1 MADVTFSTAAAAYA
15 NGIGGA
21 VQSGGASA
29 AVVSGTG
36 PGAGGG
42 FADLVNDALSAA
54 RDTGLKAEGDAAQA
68 LKGEVSLHE
77 VVTSVT
83 SAEVT
88 LQTVVAMRD
97 RVISAYND
105 ILRMPI

>member
-1 MADVTFSTAAAAYA
+1 MADVNFSTAAAAYA
-15 NGIGGA
+15 KGIGGA
-21 VQSGGASA
+21 LQSGGAASSA
-29 AVVSGTG
+29 ISGAA
-36 PGAGGG
+36 PDGG
-42 FADLVNDALSAA
+42 FADLMTDALSAA
-54 RDTGLKAEGDAAQA
+54 RDSGLKAEGDATRA
-68 LKGEVSLHE
+68 LKGDVSLHE

>member
-1 MADVTFSTAAAAYA
+1 MADVNFSTAAAAYA
-15 NGIGGA
+15 KSFGGA
-21 VQSGGASA
+21 ADS
-29 AVVSGTG
+29 VVSGAASG
-36 PGAGGG
+36 SESAFG
-42 FADLVNDALSAA
+42 DLMTDALSAA
-54 RDTGLKAEGDAAQA
+54 RDTGLKAEGDSTQA

-83 SAEVT
+83 NAEVT

>member
-1 MADVTFSTAAAAYA
+1 MADVTFSSAAAAYA
-15 NGIGGA
+15 QGIGGA
-21 VQSGGASA
+21 AQSGASESL
-29 AVVSGTG
+29 AV
-36 PGAGGG
+36 GAGANGG
-42 FADLVNDALSAA
+42 SGFGDLLNDALTSA
-54 RDTGLKAEGDAAQA
+54 RDSALAAEGDTARA

-83 SAEVT
+83 NAEVT

>member
-1 MADVTFSTAAAAYA
+1 MADVNFSTAAAAYA
-15 NGIGGA
+15 KGIGGA
-21 VQSGGASA
+21 VAPT
-29 AVVSGTG
+29 VSGAA

-42 FADLVNDALSAA
+42 FADLMTDALSSA
-54 RDTGLKAEGDAAQA
+54 RDTGLKAEGDATQA

>member
-1 MADVTFSTAAAAYA
+1 MTDVTFSAAAAAYA
-15 NGIGGA
+15 KGIGGA
-21 VQSGGASA
+21 IQNRAAESAVAGAA
-29 AVVSGTG
+29 Q
-36 PGAGGG
+36 GAGGG
-42 FADLVNDALSAA
+42 FADLVHDALSAA
-54 RDTGLKAEGDAAQA
+54 RETALKAEGDTTKA
-68 LKGEVSLHE
+68 LQGEVSLHE

>member
-1 MADVTFSTAAAAYA
+1 MADVNFTTAAAAYA
-15 NGIGGA
+15 KGLGGA
-21 VQSGGASA
+21 IQSGSSQTNAGADAASA
-29 AVVSGTG
+29 V
-36 PGAGGG
+36 GGD
-42 FADLVNDALSAA
+42 FANLVNDALSAA
-54 RDTGLKAEGDAAQA
+54 RNSGLKAEGDATKA
-68 LKGEVSLHE
+68 LQGEVSLHE

-83 SAEVT
+83 SAEIT

>member
-1 MADVTFSTAAAAYA
+1 MADVNFSTAAAAYA
-15 NGIGGA
+15 KGIGGA
-21 VQSGGASA
+21 VQSGGMESQLRPDAAS
-29 AVVSGTG
+29 
-36 PGAGGG
+36 GAGGG
-42 FADLVNDALSAA
+42 FADLVNDAISAA
-54 RDTGLKAEGDAAQA
+54 RDSGLKAEGDATKA

-83 SAEVT
+83 SAEIT

>member
-1 MADVTFSTAAAAYA
+1 MADVNFSTAAAAYA
-15 NGIGGA
+15 KGIGSA
-21 VQSGGASA
+21 VQSGSASNT
-29 AVVSGTG
+29 VVSG
-36 PGAGGG
+36 AGSDGG
-42 FADLVNDALSAA
+42 FADLMTDALSAA
-54 RDTGLKAEGDAAQA
+54 RDTGLKAEGDATKA
-68 LKGEVSLHE
+68 LRGEVSLHE

>member
-21 VQSGGASA
+21 VRSGASESA
-29 AVVSGTG
+29 VSGAG
-36 PGAGGG
+36 PAAGG

-54 RDTGLKAEGDAAQA
+54 RETALKAEGDTTKA
-68 LKGEVSLHE
+68 LNGEVSLHE